1 MDINRLRQ
9 GEQIAAIAAIVLLLD
24 MFIFKWFGLKVSGS
38 TPLGG
43 FSAEGS
49 KNAWGSYGF
58 IDIILFITVLAA
70 LGMAYLRAADLE
82 LDLPVAASV
91 IVTVLGALSTLL
103 IIYSLINPPDFG
115 ADVSGIDHTRK
126 IGAFIGLIAAAALT
140 YGAFLS
146 MQDEGTSFQ
155 DAADRLGGSG
165 GGGGSAPPG
174 GGGGYGGGP
183 GEPAAP
189 PPPPAAP
196 PPSSEPPSAPPPPP
210 PPPPPSGTPPS
221 A

>member
-24 MFIFKWFGLKVSGS
+24 MFIFKWFGLKVSAS

-91 IVTVLGALSTLL
+91 IVAVLGALSTLL

-140 YGAFLS
+140 YGAYRA

-155 DAADRLGGSG
+155 DAADRLGDR